1 MLWHS
6 DVKIHHQIL
15 IKTNYEQF
23 SHTYPEGIDRN
34 VLSFRICQLLYNVVL
49 ISFKFNAKKVK
60 LNSLLKMSMMS
71 IYMTYTMTFAR

>member
-15 IKTNYEQF
+15 IKTNYEHSS
-23 SHTYPEGIDRN
+23 SHTYPEGTDRN

-49 ISFKFNAKKVK
+49 ISFKFYAKKVK
-60 LNSLLKMSMMS
+60 LNSLLKMS